1 MLLGLQFEVSAADC
15 GRRAQ
20 IPPFYRHKF
29 VPARRKILPTS
40 SSDGTTFFHVVDS
53 NHTMTVP
60 QGCLALPQG
69 SLEAASR
76 QPRGSLTEATWYGS
90 RKNCS
95 PNFLHGQT
103 SWPGR
108 PARPLRPATQARQ
121 SEAAPLLGAEPPSP
135 GSLSAPRLLALHFPA
150 ARSPL
155 PCYSLSAPL
164 LAQAPLPGSLSARSP
179 LPCSLSAPRLALHA
193 TQARRARAVTY
204 VAAALRRWAGTVRLR
219 YCAAARQDQR
229 AHLEP
234 SIRTLPSMKME
245 SQSTEVDSRGTR
257 IRWIR
262 EEQSGRFPEKVTC
275 IFVLAVCN
283 VFIQ

>member
-1 MLLGLQFEVSAADC
+1 MVWFKKKLRPKFLARPDKLAWPPGQATEASAGPKRASRKQ
-15 GRRAQ
+15 RRCWARSR
-20 IPPFYRHKF
+20 PP
-29 VPARRKILPTS
+29 PARSQLP
-40 SSDGTTFFHVVDS
+40 
-53 NHTMTVP
+53 
-60 QGCLALPQG
+60 GC
-69 SLEAASR
+69 
-76 QPRGSLTEATWYGS
+76 
-90 RKNCS
+90 
-95 PNFLHGQT
+95 
-103 SWPGR
+103 
-108 PARPLRPATQARQ
+108 
-121 SEAAPLLGAEPPSP
+121 
-135 GSLSAPRLLALHFPA
+135 SLSTSRLLALCSPA
-150 ARSPL
+150 T
-155 PCYSLSAPL
+155 
-164 LAQAPLPGSLSARSP
+164 RSP

-257 IRWIR
+257 ISWIR